1 MELTI
6 IFKKDSMSEVMK
18 VIAPI
23 KGAGVETETQSFE
36 NRVQIK
42 AKSSNGLLHVAIA
55 ALNKKQ
61 ITFVGGFKD
70 FDHENNQESYDF
82 AAHEGDLHFIPIHH
96 RLGYVIQ
103 IDAQLGI
110 DLDEPAR
117 FFSIR
122 AAAYAELGIE

>member
-36 NRVQIK
+36 NRVQIQ

-103 IDAQLGI
+103 IDAQLRI